1 MSSAQ
6 PLFIEICAGHVAT
19 SLALAGRHP
28 PAARQGSKRAFADA
42 ILRRFGLERGQGA
55 DFDYLWVDADLGVQ
69 NYLTALSDAEF
80 RDQVLLELEPFS
92 WHDPMD
98 DLRPLYNQQKDLGA
112 FTEVSPSECAR
123 YLFLLQGAFSNRSPF
138 AGEGYVNAKH
148 WAKHHRPDIAYSFRR
163 LNAGAH
169 SAKPLT
175 DQTPIPRASIAG
187 EIELLELGDRRV
199 YTYIDPPY
207 AKTTKYIHDLSRA
220 QVVETALH
228 YAQFGPV
235 VVSEGEP
242 IEELIQLGWTAENI
256 YNEGAGRRRGL
267 TNGVARKELAE
278 WITVF
283 NPSEE

>member
-1 MSSAQ
+1 MQ

-19 SLALAGRHP
+19 SLALAGRPP
-28 PAARQGSKRAFADA
+28 PASRQGSKRAFADA
-42 ILRRFGLERGQGA
+42 ILRRFGLQRGQGA

-80 RDQVLLELEPFS
+80 REQVLLELEPFS

-98 DLRPLYNQQKDLGA
+98 DLRPLYRQQKALGA

-123 YLFLLQGAFSNRSPF
+123 YMFLLQGAFSKRSPF
-138 AGEGYVNAKH
+138 ASAGYVNSVH
-148 WAKHHRPDIAYSFRR
+148 WTKHHKPETTYPHSV
-163 LNAGAH
+163 LNAGAS
-169 SAKPLT
+169 SAKLLT
-175 DQTPIPRASIAG
+175 DQTPIPRASIVG
-187 EIELLELGDRRV
+187 EIELLDLGGRRV

-207 AKTTKYIHDLSRA
+207 VKTTKYIHDLSRA
-220 QVVETALH
+220 QVVEAALH

-242 IEELIQLGWTAENI
+242 VDELIQLGWTAENI
-256 YNEGAGRRRGL
+256 FNESVGSRRGMSSIGDR
-267 TNGVARKELAE
+267 TNLAE

>member
-1 MSSAQ
+1 VQ

-19 SLALAGRHP
+19 SLALAGRPP

-42 ILRRFGLERGQGA
+42 ILRRFGLQRGEGA

-80 RDQVLLELEPFS
+80 REQVLLELEPFS

-98 DLRPLYNQQKDLGA
+98 DLRPLYRQQRALGV

-123 YLFLLQGAFSNRSPF
+123 YLFLLQGAFNKRGPF
-138 AGEGYVNAKH
+138 ASEGRINASSWLKQ
-148 WAKHHRPDIAYSFRR
+148 HRVELASASTAV
-163 LNAGAH
+163 NAGAH
-169 SAKPLT
+169 TAKLLT
-175 DQTPIPRASIAG
+175 EQTPIPRASIAA
-187 EIELLELGDRRV
+187 EIKLLDLGGRRV

-207 AKTTKYIHDLSRA
+207 VKTTKYLHELSRA

-235 VVSEGEP
+235 VVSEGKP
-242 IEELIQLGWTAENI
+242 VEELIQLGWTAENI
-256 YNEGAGRRRGL
+256 FEEGVGRRRGMSI
-267 TNGVARKELAE
+267 NREGLAE
-278 WITVF
+278 WITMF
-283 NPSEE
+283 NPSEEQP

>member
-1 MSSAQ
+1 MQ

-19 SLALAGRHP
+19 SLALAGRPP
-28 PAARQGSKRAFADA
+28 PAARQGSKRCFADA

-80 RDQVLLELEPFS
+80 REQVLLELEPFS

-98 DLRPLYNQQKDLGA
+98 DLRPLWRQQKALGA

-123 YLFLLQGAFSNRSPF
+123 YMFLLQGAFSNRSPF
-138 AGEGYVNAKH
+138 SGEGHVNTGKI
-148 WAKHHRPDIAYSFRR
+148 K

-169 SAKPLT
+169 SAKLLT
-175 DQTPIPRASIAG
+175 GQTPIPRASIAG
-187 EIELLELGDRRV
+187 EIELLELGGRRV

-207 AKTTKYIHDLSRA
+207 VKTLKYIHDLSRA

-235 VVSEGEP
+235 VISEGEP
-242 IEELIQLGWTAENI
+242 VEELIQLGWTAENI
-256 YNEGAGRRRGL
+256 YEEGVGRRRGM
-267 TNGVARKELAE
+267 TNNARKELAE

>member
-1 MSSAQ
+1 
-6 PLFIEICAGHVAT
+6 
-19 SLALAGRHP
+19 
-28 PAARQGSKRAFADA
+28 
-42 ILRRFGLERGQGA
+42 LRRFGLQRGEGA

-80 RDQVLLELEPFS
+80 REQVLLELEPFS

-98 DLRPLYNQQKDLGA
+98 DLRPLWRQQKALGE

-123 YLFLLQGAFSNRSPF
+123 YLFLLQGGFSKRSPF
-138 AGEGYVNAKH
+138 ASEGYINAKA
-148 WAKHHRPDIAYSFRR
+148 WFKQHRVDFDSASTVV
-163 LNAGAH
+163 NAGAH
-169 SAKPLT
+169 TAKLLT
-175 DQTPIPRASIAG
+175 EQTPIPRASIAA
-187 EIELLELGDRRV
+187 EIKLLDLGGRRV

-207 AKTTKYIHDLSRA
+207 VKTTKYLHNLSRA

-242 IEELIQLGWTAENI
+242 VEELIQLGWTTENI
-256 YNEGAGRRRGL
+256 FEEGVGRKRNM
-267 TNGVARKELAE
+267 TNNAREELAE

-283 NPSEE
+283 NPSEEQP

>member
-1 MSSAQ
+1 
-6 PLFIEICAGHVAT
+6 
-19 SLALAGRHP
+19 
-28 PAARQGSKRAFADA
+28 
-42 ILRRFGLERGQGA
+42 LRRFSLQRGQGA
-55 DFDYLWVDADLGVQ
+55 DFDYLWADADLGVQ

-80 RDQVLLELEPFS
+80 REQVLLELEPFS

-98 DLRPLYNQQKDLGA
+98 DLRPLYRQQEALGA
-112 FTEVSPSECAR
+112 FTKVSPSECAR

-138 AGEGYVNAKH
+138 AGEGRVNAKH
-148 WAKHHRPDIAYSFRR
+148 WAKHHRPDMTCLGIT

-169 SAKPLT
+169 SAKLLT

-187 EIELLELGDRRV
+187 EIKLLDLGGRRV

-207 AKTTKYIHDLSRA
+207 VKTTKYIHDLSRA

-235 VVSEGEP
+235 LVSEGEP

-256 YNEGAGRRRGL
+256 YEEGVGRRRAMSSIGDQTKL
-267 TNGVARKELAE
+267 VE

>member
-1 MSSAQ
+1 MQ

-19 SLALAGRHP
+19 SLALAGRPP
-28 PAARQGSKRAFADA
+28 PAARQGSKRCFADA

-80 RDQVLLELEPFS
+80 REQVLLELEPFS

-98 DLRPLYNQQKDLGA
+98 DLRPLLRQQKALGA
-112 FTEVSPSECAR
+112 FTEVIPSECAR
-123 YLFLLQGAFSNRSPF
+123 YLFLLQGAFNKRSPF
-138 AGEGYVNAKH
+138 ASEGYVNTRQWFALN
-148 WAKHHRPDIAYSFRR
+148 RPEIGKGGAAT

-169 SAKPLT
+169 SAELLT
-175 DQTPIPRASIAG
+175 GQTPIPRASIAG
-187 EIELLELGDRRV
+187 EIELLELGGRRV

-207 AKTTKYIHDLSRA
+207 VKTLKYIHDLSRA

-235 VVSEGEP
+235 VISEGEP
-242 IEELIQLGWTAENI
+242 VEELIQLGWTAENI
-256 YNEGAGRRRGL
+256 YEEGVGRRRGM
-267 TNGVARKELAE
+267 TNNARKELAE

>member
-1 MSSAQ
+1 M
-6 PLFIEICAGHVAT
+6 
-19 SLALAGRHP
+19 
-28 PAARQGSKRAFADA
+28 GSKRAFADA

-80 RDQVLLELEPFS
+80 REQVLLELEPFG

-98 DLRPLYNQQKDLGA
+98 DLRPLWRQQKALGA

-138 AGEGYVNAKH
+138 TSEGYVNAKQ
-148 WAKHHRPDIAYSFRR
+148 WFDLNRSDNVSGKST

-169 SAKPLT
+169 SAKLLT
-175 DQTPIPRASIAG
+175 GQTPIPRASIAG
-187 EIELLELGDRRV
+187 EIELLDLGGRRV

-207 AKTTKYIHDLSRA
+207 VKTTKYIHDLSRA

-242 IEELIQLGWTAENI
+242 VEELIQLGWTAENI
-256 YNEGAGRRRGL
+256 YEEGVGKTSRHDGWPRPLQRSGRVDH
-267 TNGVARKELAE
+267 NVQPK
-278 WITVF
+278 
-283 NPSEE
+283 